1 MLMSSPEI
9 RGLLAQKKWGQ
20 MKSLLAKL
28 EPSDVAR
35 LFQDCA
41 PGEQVLL
48 YRSLPASL
56 AADTFS
62 FLPEDDQEHLMAHFN
77 EQETRSLLAELSPDD
92 RTELF
97 EEMPAATV
105 QRLMNLLSP
114 QDRKESLQL
123 LGYPEDSVGRLM
135 SPDLAKVKA
144 EMTVAQALESLR
156 SQARE
161 TETLNIIY
169 VVDDRGKLLDEVRL
183 RRLVISAPE
192 TKISDLMNGQYT
204 ALSAYEHE
212 DRAVALMKQTGYFA
226 LPVTDSHGVLLGVVT
241 ADDVLD
247 VAVEGATDD
256 IHRSGAVQPLDG
268 SLLDTPVWTLYLRRV
283 SWLIALVVINIL
295 SGFGIAH
302 YEALIEAI
310 VALVFFLPLLIASGG
325 NSGSQAST
333 IVIRAMAL
341 GEVAMKDYLR
351 LAWKESR
358 VGLALG
364 LSMSATVFV
373 IAWVRSGTEVALVVS
388 LAMVVVVAFGSMVGM
403 SLPFIFQRLKMD
415 PAAASG
421 PLVTS
426 VADVMGVLI
435 YLGIAS
441 ALLGHLVPVG

>member
-28 EPSDVAR
+28 EPSDVAL

-48 YRSLPASL
+48 YRSLPPSL

-62 FLPEDDQEHLMAHFN
+62 FLPEEDQEHLLAHFN

-97 EEMPAATV
+97 EEMPADTV
-105 QRLMNLLSP
+105 QRLMTLLSA
-114 QDRKESLQL
+114 QDRKEALHL
-123 LGYPEDSVGRLM
+123 LGFPEDSVGRLM

-144 EMTVAQALESLR
+144 EMTVEEALQSLR
-156 SQARE
+156 TQAKE

-169 VVDDRGKLLDEVRL
+169 VVDDKGKLLDEVRL
-183 RRLVISAPE
+183 RRLVISSPA
-192 TKISDLMNGQYT
+192 TKISELMNGQYT
-204 ALSAYEHE
+204 ALSAFEHE

-226 LPVTDSHGVLLGVVT
+226 LPVTDSHGILLGVVT

-256 IHRSGAVQPLDG
+256 IHRAGAVMPLDDT
-268 SLLDTPVWTLYLRRV
+268 LLKTPVTTLYVRRV
-283 SWLIALVVINIL
+283 SWLVILVFVNIL

-302 YEALIEAI
+302 HEAMIESI

-341 GEVAMKDYLR
+341 GEVSAKDYYR
-351 LAWKESR
+351 LAWRESR

-364 LSMSATVFV
+364 LSMAVAVFV
-373 IAWVRSGTEVALVVS
+373 VAWFRSGPDVAQVVA
-388 LAMVVVVAFGSMVGM
+388 LAMVAVVLFGSMVGM
-403 SLPFIFQRLKMD
+403 SLPFIFKKLNMD

-426 VADVMGVLI
+426 LADVAGVLI
-435 YLGIAS
+435 YLGIA
-441 ALLGHLVPVG
+441 AAMLGHLIPA